1 MIKDLLKMISQHII
15 FPVVYKVNCMKPI
28 NKKLVVFADA
38 HKMKCPAHM
47 EILRKRLI
55 EEDYDVRDFF
65 FDLDKVGYKKGFLLM
80 LQFMKL
86 YATCGHVIICD
97 NFLPV
102 ASCKKRKKTD
112 VIQLWHGPGA
122 FKKFG
127 YDAKEDIPKR
137 YKGNVYNNYSLVTVS
152 SKKCV
157 DYFERAMRIN
167 RVEYPKPL
175 HGKDIV
181 RPIGISYTDRLF
193 NVDYI
198 EECKDRLRY
207 EHPDSN
213 GKKIV
218 LWAPTFRG
226 NAANGKLVG
235 EEIVDRLAKDG
246 SICNDFYIIKSIHP
260 HIKSGEKTQSDFG
273 MKTDELIACADILI
287 TDYSS
292 VFFEYLIMDKPII
305 FFAPDYSEYSEKR
318 GFYLLYDGLPG
329 YIIRDDEKDEE
340 VLKNK
345 LSCAIRDAA
354 YGDDS
359 TMSRRRKKYR
369 EVYMSECDGN
379 VTDRII
385 TYMREFYNN

>member
-1 MIKDLLKMISQHII
+1 MIKDLIKMISQHII
-15 FPVVYKVNCMKPI
+15 FPIVYRVNCIRPV

-38 HKMKCPAHM
+38 HKMKCPVHM
-47 EILRKRLI
+47 EMLRERLLL
-55 EEDYDVRDFF
+55 EDYDVRDFF
-65 FDLDKVGYKKGFLLM
+65 FDIDKVGYKKGFVMM

-102 ASCKKRKKTD
+102 ASCKKRKATD

-127 YDAKEDIPKR
+127 YDTVDDIPKG
-137 YKGNVYNNYSLVTVS
+137 YKGNVYNNYDLVTVS
-152 SKKCV
+152 GEACV
-157 DYFERAMRIN
+157 PYFERAMRIN
-167 RVEYPKPL
+167 RVDYPKPL
-175 HGKDIV
+175 HGKNIV
-181 RPIGISYTDRLF
+181 RPLGISYTDRLYDR
-193 NVDYI
+193 DYI
-198 EECKDRLRY
+198 NACKDRLRY
-207 EHPDSN
+207 EYPDSD

-235 EEIVDRLAKDG
+235 EEIVDRLAKDD

-260 HIKSGEKTQSDFG
+260 HIKSNEKTQSDFG

-305 FFAPDYSEYSEKR
+305 FFAPDYNKYSSKR
-318 GFYLLYDGLPG
+318 GFYLNYDELPG
-329 YIIRDDEKDEE
+329 YIIKDNEKDEE
-340 VLKNK
+340 KLKNK
-345 LSCAIRDAA
+345 LAEAICHVSC
-354 YGDDS
+354 DDD
-359 TMSRRRKKYR
+359 MREKRKRYR
-369 EVYMSECDGN
+369 EMYMLQCDGN
-379 VTDRII
+379 ATDRIVSYI
-385 TYMREFYNN
+385 KGFKI